1 MTDLRGVQPCVV
13 SSPVVLAAQEHLQEA
28 ECQARKVRGLLW
40 KMASGFM
47 CLNEMLPTNPRKI
60 SRGFLAAALPAILV
74 RLGLGILDIRGM
86 ELLQSL
92 ANLAM

>member
-1 MTDLRGVQPCVV
+1 M
-13 SSPVVLAAQEHLQEA
+13 SSPVVLAAQGHLQEA

-40 KMASGFM
+40 KMASGSM
-47 CLNEMLPTNPRKI
+47 CQSEMLPTNPRKT
-60 SRGFLAAALPAILV
+60 SQGCLVPALPTLLV
-74 RLGLGILDIRGM
+74 RLGLGILDILGM

>member
-1 MTDLRGVQPCVV
+1 M

-40 KMASGFM
+40 KMASGFT
-47 CLNEMLPTNPRKI
+47 CIHEMLPTNPRRI
-60 SRGFLAAALPAILV
+60 SQGFLAAALPAILV

-86 ELLQSL
+86 EELQSL
-92 ANLAM
+92 VSLAM